1 MVGVLRKLLFL
12 VLIIALLASLSVNA
26 FAETNENRNQ
36 DQYQAMKTEKEKE
49 VKSQRVEAK
58 VKSEGHELRNSS
70 LFIQE
75 KGKSTKAYQVLTDS
89 TGKLKTK
96 LPDGSYTIMAINEAD
111 TWYNANASFSV
122 KDGKVKGAKENEINL
137 SQKSKMKEPKG
148 KAQHN
153 VQGTLTEG
161 TKGLKGDLLI
171 AKYTDVEYE
180 EEVFIVSSKK
190 NGQFSAALPD
200 GNYYMWGVLVDG
212 DYYRYDLSFS
222 VEGKDLYVNGEQESS
237 LSITLPENRY
247 KGLVRD
253 SSKAVSGADVYLEE
267 VIDEE
272 DYYFEF
278 IQSVTTNNKGEFQLR
293 ELPDGEYSLSVADQT
308 YYAWDDQ
315 RFTVVGGN
323 IFVDGKETAVLDVK
337 IPAISLKGTVYD
349 GKKPLNYGYVEIEQF
364 AEDGYAKDYFGAAV
378 DHKGNFAY
386 RLHDGDYQISFIDEY
401 HRYTRVDI
409 SFEIRNGQ
417 IIQDGKAINSLNI
430 ELPPVTFSGKI
441 VDGEY
446 SLQGHVN
453 IEKVSEDSY
462 EWYYATT
469 DQNGIYSLRLPD
481 GEYKVTW
488 LHLFEDYEGIPLSQ
502 RFEIKD
508 RQLYVDGQK
517 QVILALQIPPV
528 TLHGILKE
536 GDNPLDS
543 GEIGVISLDE
553 DFYYWKWVNADGTFT
568 MRLPDGR
575 YMVRDVYTG
584 DGSNTYV
591 NLPFEIRN
599 GQLYVNDGL
608 REVLEIEVP
617 PVTLIG
623 YLTDNGVSVQGDV
636 TIHTSTTDPD
646 GEYFHFWGWTNEEG
660 RFSFRLPDG
669 DYQVSY
675 VYLYDGTSFVSGKQ
689 FTIQS
694 GQLFID
700 GETEDLLDIQVN
712 PVTLSGKVYNNGK
725 TIRGG
730 YVAVV
735 KVNDQGEW
743 IDWQD
748 SWINYDGTY
757 KLRLADGDY
766 ELLYVDTFR
775 DGPVFFNMPISI
787 QEGNAIVNGEKVHT
801 LDLEL
806 QDGTIN
812 P

>member
-1 MVGVLRKLLFL
+1 MVGVLRKSLFL

-75 KGKSTKAYQVLTDS
+75 KGKSTKSYQVLTDS
-89 TGKLKTK
+89 TGKVKTK
-96 LPDGSYTIMAINEAD
+96 LPDGTYTIKAINEAD
-111 TWYNANASFSV
+111 TWYSANASFSV
-122 KDGKVKGAKENEINL
+122 KDGKVNGAKENEINL

-153 VQGTLTEG
+153 VQGILTEG
-161 TKGLKGDLLI
+161 SKGLKGDLLI
-171 AKYTDVEYE
+171 ARYTDVEYE
-180 EEVFIVSSKK
+180 DEVFIVSSKN
-190 NGQFSAALPD
+190 NGQFSESLPD

-212 DYYRYDLSFS
+212 GYYRYDLSFS
-222 VEGKDLYVNGEQESS
+222 VDGKDLYVNGDKESS
-237 LSITLPENRY
+237 LTITLPENRY

-253 SSKAVSGADVYLEE
+253 SSKAVPGAEVFLEE
-267 VIDEE
+267 VIDED

-278 IQSVTTNNKGEFQLR
+278 IQTVTANNKGEFQLR
-293 ELPDGEYSLSVADQT
+293 ELPDGEYSLSVFDQT
-308 YYAWDDQ
+308 YYAWDYQ
-315 RFTVVGGN
+315 RFTIVDGN
-323 IFVDGKETAVLDVK
+323 ISVDGNEISVLDLE
-337 IPAISLKGTVYD
+337 IPAISLMGTVYD
-349 GKKPLNYGYVEIEQF
+349 GKKPLNYGYVEIEQLD
-364 AEDGYAKDYFGAAV
+364 EDGYTKDYFGASV
-378 DHKGNFAY
+378 DQKGNFAY
-386 RLHDGDYQISFIDEY
+386 RLNDGDYQISFIDEY

-417 IIQDGKAINSLNI
+417 LKQDGKVISSLNI
-430 ELPPVTFSGKI
+430 ELPPVTFLGKI
-441 VDGEY
+441 VDGEK

-453 IEKVSEDSY
+453 IEKMSEDSY

-488 LHLFEDYEGIPLSQ
+488 MHLFEDYEGIPLSQ
-502 RFEIKD
+502 RFEIID

-517 QVILALQIPPV
+517 QDILELQIPPV
-528 TLHGILKE
+528 TLNGILKE
-536 GDNPLDS
+536 GDNRLDS
-543 GEIGVISLDE
+543 GEVSVISLDE

-568 MRLPDGR
+568 MRLSDGH
-575 YMVRDVYTG
+575 YMVRDVYVG
-584 DGSNTYV
+584 EGSNTYV

-599 GQLYVNDGL
+599 GQLYVNDEL
-608 REVLEIEVP
+608 TEVLEIEVS
-617 PVTLIG
+617 PVTLVG
-623 YLTDNGVSVQGDV
+623 TLTDNGVPVQGDV
-636 TIHTSTTDPD
+636 SIHSITTDPE
-646 GEYFHFWGWTNEEG
+646 GEYLYFWGWTNEEG
-660 RFSFRLPDG
+660 MFSFRLPDG

-675 VYLYDGTSFVSGKQ
+675 VYLYDGTSFVSEKQ

-694 GQLFID
+694 GQLLID
-700 GETEDLLDIQVN
+700 GEPEDLLDIQVN

-735 KVNDQGEW
+735 KVNDQGDW

-775 DGPVFFNMPISI
+775 ETVSFNLPFSI

-806 QDGTIN
+806 QEGTIN